1 MKKVLWG
8 CAFSGYKIGLPNF
21 LVKAETQD
29 MHLNRFKK
37 WPLFHNAIK
46 KNHYRPP
53 TINLIPCFD

>member
-46 KNHYRPP
+46 KKII
-53 TINLIPCFD
+53 TDLLQLI